1 MLKVRNLFFVTL
13 ILQFLC
19 FIFLFIN
26 DSISAIPQL
35 VQYFCMPILVFN
47 SPLLMASSLYL
58 LVKNQASNRLATILG
73 LVSGLIGTLMV
84 ISLII
89 ALKKFN

>member
-1 MLKVRNLFFVTL
+1 MLKVQNLFFVTL
-13 ILQFLC
+13 VLQFLC

-26 DSISAIPQL
+26 NSISAVPQL

-58 LVKNQASNRLATILG
+58 LINKQATNRLASILG
-73 LVSGLIGTLMV
+73 FVSGLIGTLMV
-84 ISLII
+84 VGIII

>member
-1 MLKVRNLFFVTL
+1 
-13 ILQFLC
+13 
-19 FIFLFIN
+19 
-26 DSISAIPQL
+26 
-35 VQYFCMPILVFN
+35 MPILVFN

-58 LVKNQASNRLATILG
+58 LVKNQANNKLAAILG

-84 ISLII
+84 IGLII

>member
-1 MLKVRNLFFVTL
+1 MLKVQNLFLVTL
-13 ILQFLC
+13 I
-19 FIFLFIN
+19 N
-26 DSISAIPQL
+26 NSISAIPQL

-58 LVKNQASNRLATILG
+58 LVKNQANNKLAAILG

-84 ISLII
+84 IGLII

>member
-1 MLKVRNLFFVTL
+1 MLKVQNLFLVTL

-19 FIFLFIN
+19 FVFLFIN
-26 DSISAIPQL
+26 NSISAIPQL
-35 VQYFCMPILVFN
+35 VEYFCIPILVFN

-58 LVKNQASNRLATILG
+58 LVKNQANNKLATLLG
-73 LVSGLIGTLMV
+73 LISGLIGTIMV

-89 ALKKFN
+89 ALKNFN

>member
-1 MLKVRNLFFVTL
+1 MLKVQNLFLVTL

-19 FIFLFIN
+19 FVFLFIN
-26 DSISAIPQL
+26 NSISAIPQL
-35 VQYFCMPILVFN
+35 VEYFCIPILVFN

-58 LVKNQASNRLATILG
+58 LVKNQANNKMATLLG
-73 LVSGLIGTLMV
+73 LISGLIGTIMV

-89 ALKKFN
+89 ALKNFN

>member
-1 MLKVRNLFFVTL
+1 MLKVQNLFLVTL
-13 ILQFLC
+13 ILQFIS
-19 FIFLFIN
+19 FVFLFIN
-26 DSISAIPQL
+26 NSISAIPQL

-58 LVKNQASNRLATILG
+58 LVKNQANNKLAAILG

-84 ISLII
+84 IGLII